1 MTPHATRLRTAAI
14 IVTALVLTSCLV
26 GFSGLWHELLSPND
40 PEGNFAETLSIVA
53 TIMVSGLAVG
63 LWFAY
68 YSTRRNS

>member
-14 IVTALVLTSCLV
+14 IVTALVLTSCLI

-40 PEGNFAETLSIVA
+40 PEGNAAETLSILI
-53 TIMVSGLAVG
+53 TIMAGGLAMG

-68 YSTRRNS
+68 YSTQRNQ